1 MRISD
6 WSSDVCSSDLLCNR
20 GRREAKILIIPAFK
34 LTHAGARAE
43 FRFEIADFPL
53 SRQNLC
59 IHARQLRPLR
69 RDPEG
74 YQIDSDGPQSYQQ
87 DPENS
92 LQPLDRHH
100 CPIPHA
106 LAEVRTAVRNL
117 PERPRG
123 LRDTSLS
130 PPRTPFAGFSKLAA
144 GASSLA
150 RR

>member
-20 GRREAKILIIPAFK
+20 GRREAKILPISAFK
-34 LTHAGARAE
+34 RTHAGARAE

-87 DPENS
+87 DPENA
-92 LQPLDRHH
+92 LQTLDRDH
-100 CPIPHA
+100 CPVPHA
-106 LAEVRTAVRNL
+106 LAEVRTALRKVA
-117 PERPRG
+117 ERARG
-123 LRDTSLS
+123 LSDISLS
-130 PPRTPFAGFSKLAA
+130 PARTAFVGFSKLAA
-144 GASSLA
+144 GASSLTG
-150 RR
+150 R